1 MVLGSS
7 TENLSIIGDAQ
18 PQYHSSG
25 SHGKELLNLK
35 RIRLQESIGTLKKK
49 KIWFIS

>member
-1 MVLGSS
+1 MLNELRYLTCVVLGSS
-7 TENLSIIGDAQ
+7 TEHPSIIGDAQ

-35 RIRLQESIGTLKKK
+35 KN
-49 KIWFIS
+49 